1 MMNRRGRGVSWGFLG
16 CAVWCFCRPAGACL
30 LSRASPPLTR
40 WAAFFRSFGAGF
52 HWCCCGWRAQ
62 IVHHR
67 GHRGT
72 QRVCGLRRHLLCLT
86 RLGLTGLT
94 KLGIGGGPLVHG
106 PTVAHL
112 KSTVKVGCHKTKIN
126 ICGKSWG
133 GGGWE
138 RVVWVAVSGGSV
150 GDSRNGNGSWSLV
163 LQGVRRFPQEQ
174 S

>member
-1 MMNRRGRGVSWGFLG
+1 LGRRF
-16 CAVWCFCRPAGACL
+16 P
-30 LSRASPPLTR
+30 
-40 WAAFFRSFGAGF
+40 
-52 HWCCCGWRAQ
+52 
-62 IVHHR
+62 
-67 GHRGT
+67 
-72 QRVCGLRRHLLCLT
+72 GLARI
-86 RLGLTGLT
+86 GLIGLT
-94 KLGIGGGPLVHG
+94 KLGISGGPLVHG

-138 RVVWVAVSGGSV
+138 RVVGVEVSGGSV

-174 S
+174 SSKSLVDRQHRDHPFAKCAKGWGTRPDRGRRGGGNRCGHGWHSWWIGSA